1 MINNKQVTQ
10 FAERLRHIIP
20 AERMLLCEPM
30 KRHTTFAVGG
40 PADVLVLPR
49 TVKEMALAMRAAK
62 ELEMPV
68 MVLGGGSNV
77 LVRDGGIR
85 GVVIQLSCM
94 TKVLSCSGTNIL
106 ASAGWMLKDICRFA
120 WEQSLTGIEFACGI
134 PGTLGGAVFMNAG
147 AYGGEMSLVV
157 SRVRAVTG
165 TGDVHTY
172 DAPHLG
178 FAYRQSRF
186 QKSREFV
193 VEAELMLRQGDQK
206 EIQACMDDL
215 TRRRESKQPLDM
227 HSAGST
233 FKRPPGYFAG
243 TLIDQTGLK
252 GLSHGDAEVST
263 KHAGFVVNRGHA
275 SAQDVLAVIHEVQ
288 RRVEEAH
295 GVHLEPE
302 VQIIGDDEEG
312 AQ

>member
-1 MINNKQVTQ
+1 MINNEILTQ
-10 FAERLRHIIP
+10 FVTTLGKAIP
-20 AERMLLCEPM
+20 QERMLLNEPM
-30 KRHTTFAVGG
+30 KKHTTFAVGG
-40 PADVLVLPR
+40 PADVLVLPQS
-49 TVKEMALAMRAAK
+49 VKEMSLAMRAAK
-62 ELEMPV
+62 ALDLPV
-68 MVLGGGSNV
+68 LVLGGGSNV

-85 GVVIQLSCM
+85 GVVIQLNEM
-94 TKVLSCSGTNIL
+94 TKVLSCNETKIL
-106 ASAGWMLKDICRFA
+106 ASAGLMLKDICAFA
-120 WEQSLTGIEFACGI
+120 LAQGLTGIEFACGI

-147 AYGGEMSLVV
+147 AYGGEMSFVV
-157 SRVRAVTG
+157 SRVRAVTS

-172 DAPHLG
+172 ETPNLG
-178 FAYRQSRF
+178 FGYRQSRF
-186 QKSREFV
+186 QKSQEFV
-193 VEAELMLRQGDQK
+193 VEAELQLRRGDK
-206 EIQACMDDL
+206 DEIKAVMDDL
-215 TRRRESKQPLDM
+215 TQRRESKQPLDM

-252 GLSHGDAEVST
+252 GLSHGDAEVSK

-302 VQIIGDDEEG
+302 IRIVGED
-312 AQ
+312 